1 VGECD
6 PMSESLVGLFPD
18 LLPFGGV
25 QTAGRHTAAVLS
37 RVAKDLG
44 WEAHFLSLNDPAGR
58 HKAATG
64 NLEFDFH
71 GFARSKSRFTLEVLK
86 LARKDTRLVVATH
99 PNLAFPAAAMRAIAR
114 GFQLVV
120 MSHGVEV
127 WAPLGKLRRA
137 GLLAAD
143 CVLAPSRYTAE
154 KLHRVQHL
162 PSERIRVLHWG
173 LDPAFF
179 EMVAD
184 ADRLPLPDSVP
195 HARYVLA
202 VGRWSSAER
211 YKGFDTLIQ
220 ALPQLQCV
228 APDLQLV
235 FAGDGDDRPAL
246 EKLAESTGARERLH
260 FISGLTRAQLVATYR
275 HAQVFAL
282 PSGGEGFGMVFLEAL
297 AMGIP
302 VVGGNHGG
310 ILDIIDDGVTG
321 FLVPHADITQ
331 LAERIALLLT
341 NRSLAGDMAR
351 RGRERVLQHFRFENF
366 EAGLRDVLAQVCP
379 ATRTH

>member
-1 VGECD
+1 
-6 PMSESLVGLFPD
+6 MSECLVGLFPD

-37 RVAKDLG
+37 RIAKELG
-44 WEAHFLSLNDPAGR
+44 WDAQFLSLNDPVGR

-64 NLEFDFH
+64 KLDFEFR
-71 GFARSKSRFTLEVLK
+71 GFGRSKSRFTLEALK
-86 LARKDTRLVVATH
+86 LSRKNTRLVVAAH
-99 PNLAFPAAAMRAIAR
+99 PNLALPASAMRAKSR
-114 GFQLVV
+114 GLQLIV

-127 WAPLGKLRRA
+127 WKPLGKLRRA

-143 CVLAPSRYTAE
+143 LVLAPSRYTAE
-154 KLHRVQHL
+154 KLHQVQSL

-179 EMVAD
+179 EMVAT
-184 ADRLPLPDSVP
+184 ADTLPLPDSIP
-195 HARYVLA
+195 RARYVLA

-220 ALPQLQCV
+220 ALPQLQHF
-228 APDLQLV
+228 APDLHLV

-246 EKLAESTGARERLH
+246 ETLAQSVGVRDRTH
-260 FISGLTRAQLVATYR
+260 FVSGLTRAQLVAAYR
-275 HAQVFAL
+275 HARVFAL
-282 PSGGEGFGMVFLEAL
+282 PSSGEGFGMVFLEAMAL
-297 AMGIP
+297 GIP

-310 ILDIIDDGVTG
+310 IPDIIEDGVSG
-321 FLVPHADITQ
+321 FLVPHGDVPQ
-331 LAERIALLLT
+331 LAERVALLLT
-341 NRSLAGDMAR
+341 NPSLASDIAR

-379 ATRTH
+379 STRTP